1 MSNRPSLPS
10 RLILRQLARKD
21 LSEAGQLISKAGAS
35 VEVEVPSVARKLPVA
50 DVGDLPVGRR
60 FDFNDEI
67 HATIICA
74 VDLAPAEDHLTTLP
88 SNTDLP
94 RREPERDQDRIE
106 GLRNQVRTTVS
117 RRAET
122 GRFQPGEGM

>member
-1 MSNRPSLPS
+1 VTSSLP
-10 RLILRQLARKD
+10 QLAREG

-35 VEVEVPSVARKLPVA
+35 VEVEVPSVARKPPVA

-74 VDLAPAEDHLTTLP
+74 IDLTPAEDHLTTLP
-88 SNTDLP
+88 NDADLP
-94 RREPERDQDRIE
+94 GREPERDQDRIE
-106 GLRNQVRTTVS
+106 GLGDQFWTTSS
-117 RRAET
+117 RPQGNARA
-122 GRFQPGEGM
+122 RRDW